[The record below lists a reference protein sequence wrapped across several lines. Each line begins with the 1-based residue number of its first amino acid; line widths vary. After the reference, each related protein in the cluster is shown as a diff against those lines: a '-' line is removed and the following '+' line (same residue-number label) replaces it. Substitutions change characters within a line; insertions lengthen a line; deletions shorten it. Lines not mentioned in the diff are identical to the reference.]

1 MSNTKTKRFF
11 SAVGVNLLV
20 VLALLFILT
29 PVIWLFL
36 TSIKTRA
43 EMFQTPITLFPETFD
58 FGNYVKIWEKIQ
70 FGTFIKNSLIM
81 SLYNTVVTL
90 VISSMAA
97 YALSRYKFKGR
108 EFFLRY
114 LLVSQMFP
122 AVLVLIPLFLMV
134 KRIGLLGTFTGLE
147 ICYLT
152 ITIPFCT
159 WALKNYFD
167 KITPTIEESA
177 MIDGCSFI
185 TSYIKIFLPV
195 ALPGLVSVGTYCFLS
210 SWNEYLFTVVFMQT
224 QDTWTL
230 PVGLAAL
237 SGQFALDM
245 GLLTAGGIISL
256 VPAVIIMLFLQ
267 KYLLE
272 GMLAGSVKE

>member
-1 MSNTKTKRFF
+1 
-11 SAVGVNLLV
+11 
-20 VLALLFILT
+20 
-29 PVIWLFL
+29 
-36 TSIKTRA
+36 
-43 EMFQTPITLFPETFD
+43 
-58 FGNYVKIWEKIQ
+58 
-70 FGTFIKNSLIM
+70 
-81 SLYNTVVTL
+81 
-90 VISSMAA
+90 
-97 YALSRYKFKGR
+97 
-108 EFFLRY
+108 
-114 LLVSQMFP
+114 
-122 AVLVLIPLFLMV
+122 
-134 KRIGLLGTFTGLE
+134 
-147 ICYLT
+147 
-152 ITIPFCT
+152 
-159 WALKNYFD
+159 
-167 KITPTIEESA
+167 

>member
-70 FGTFIKNSLIM
+70 FGSFIKNSLIM

-97 YALSRYKFKGR
+97 YALSRYTFKGR

>member
-1 MSNTKTKRFF
+1 MSSTKMKRFF
-11 SAVGVNLLV
+11 STVGVNLLV

-36 TSIKTRA
+36 TSIKTRS
-43 EMFQTPITLFPETFD
+43 EMFQTPITLFPKTFD

-97 YALSRYKFKGR
+97 YSLSRYTLKGKD
-108 EFFLRY
+108 FFLRY

>member
-1 MSNTKTKRFF
+1 MSSTKMKRFF
-11 SAVGVNLLV
+11 SSVGVNLLV

-36 TSIKTRA
+36 TSIKTRS
-43 EMFQTPITLFPETFD
+43 EMFQTPITLFPKTFD

-90 VISSMAA
+90 AIASMAA
-97 YALSRYKFKGR
+97 YSLSRYTFKGKD
-108 EFFLRY
+108 FFLRY